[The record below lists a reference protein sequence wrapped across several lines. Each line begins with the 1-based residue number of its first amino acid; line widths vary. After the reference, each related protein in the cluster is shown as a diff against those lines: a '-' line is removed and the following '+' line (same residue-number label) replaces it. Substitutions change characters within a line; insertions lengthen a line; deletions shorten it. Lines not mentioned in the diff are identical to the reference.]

1 MWAAQLSGMLFL
13 AQERSIYL
21 RGTVTVYFKITKFSG
36 ESCISA
42 TTLHSLDFKKKK
54 ISTYFFALYG
64 HECGEGGHFFDALVS
79 VLSRGKEEAWKI
91 VGGDCLPGGR
101 HG

>member
-36 ESCISA
+36 ESRISA

-54 ISTYFFALYG
+54 SVRISLPYMAT
-64 HECGEGGHFFDALVS
+64 S
-79 VLSRGKEEAWKI
+79 VGKEDI
-91 VGGDCLPGGR
+91 FLMP
-101 HG
+101 